1 MAAMVMQAT
10 ASKSDGK
17 TAGQCPVDLVHLARH
32 TLGNRELEQ
41 EILRLFCR
49 QSEMLMVKMENAE
62 SSEELF
68 AYAHTMKGSARG
80 IGAWDVANLAEIV
93 EAGGSDQDIGEL
105 NQAVRG
111 TVRFIGSLL
120 DVH

>member
-1 MAAMVMQAT
+1 M
-10 ASKSDGK
+10 
-17 TAGQCPVDLVHLARH
+17 QCPVDLVHLARH

-49 QSEMLMVKMENAE
+49 QSEMLMGKMENAE
-62 SSEELF
+62 SGEELF

-93 EAGGSDQDIGEL
+93 EVGGTSDDIGEL
-105 NQAVRG
+105 NQAVKS
-111 TVRFIGSLL
+111 TVRFIGSIL